1 MFHVKHELASSGN
14 GNRDMR
20 YDVIVIGGGH
30 AGCEAA
36 AAAARMGARTALI
49 THRFDTV
56 GAMSCNPAVG
66 GLGKGHLVREIDA
79 LDGLMGRVADLGGI
93 QFRVLNRRKGPA
105 VRGPRAQA
113 DRRLYATAMQHAIQ
127 HHPNLEAIIGEA
139 DDVLTGQGAV
149 IGVKLVDGR
158 TYAAGA
164 VVLTTGTFLRGL
176 IHIGDESIPAGRVG
190 EAPSIGLSNTLER
203 IGLTLGRL
211 KTGTPPRIDGRTID
225 WGQLEMQPGDDP
237 PEPFSAL
244 TNRID
249 NPQIQCGITRT
260 TEATHAI
267 IRANVHRSPMYSG
280 QIQSRGPRY
289 CPSIEDKIVRFGE
302 RDGHQIFLEPEGL
315 DDPIVYP
322 NGISTS
328 LPVDVQHA
336 LVATIPGLEK
346 TKITRPGYAIEYDH
360 VDPRELHPTL
370 ETKRLRGLFL
380 AGQINGT
387 TGYEEAAGQGL
398 IAGLNAAARV
408 SQSAE
413 ITFDRSQSYL
423 GVMID
428 DLVSRGVTEPYRM
441 FTSRAE
447 FRLSLRA
454 DNADQRLTGVGIKL
468 GCVGHRRRDLYCKKM
483 AVLTMWRERARSL
496 SVTSSEA
503 ERFGFALNRDG
514 QRRTA
519 FELLSYPD
527 IGLPEIARIWP
538 EFLDVPAN
546 IGLQLETDAKYAVYL
561 ERQAAE
567 VAAFRRDEAF
577 GIPDTID
584 YAVVPGLSN
593 EARQKLSAARPRTI
607 GQASRI
613 DGITPAALTLLAAFM
628 RRGQFARV
636 ASKH

>member
-1 MFHVKHELASSGN
+1 
-14 GNRDMR
+14 
-20 YDVIVIGGGH
+20 
-30 AGCEAA
+30 
-36 AAAARMGARTALI
+36 
-49 THRFDTV
+49 
-56 GAMSCNPAVG
+56 
-66 GLGKGHLVREIDA
+66 
-79 LDGLMGRVADLGGI
+79 
-93 QFRVLNRRKGPA
+93 
-105 VRGPRAQA
+105 
-113 DRRLYATAMQHAIQ
+113 
-127 HHPNLEAIIGEA
+127 
-139 DDVLTGQGAV
+139 
-149 IGVKLVDGR
+149 
-158 TYAAGA
+158 
-164 VVLTTGTFLRGL
+164 
-176 IHIGDESIPAGRVG
+176 
-190 EAPSIGLSNTLER
+190 
-203 IGLTLGRL
+203 
-211 KTGTPPRIDGRTID
+211 
-225 WGQLEMQPGDDP
+225 
-237 PEPFSAL
+237 
-244 TNRID
+244 
-249 NPQIQCGITRT
+249 
-260 TEATHAI
+260 
-267 IRANVHRSPMYSG
+267 MYSG
-280 QIQSRGPRY
+280 QIRSRGPRY

-315 DDPIVYP
+315 GDPIVYP

-336 LVATIPGLEK
+336 LVATIPGLERA
-346 TKITRPGYAIEYDH
+346 KITRPGYAIEYDH
-360 VDPRELHPTL
+360 VDPRELNPTL
-370 ETKRLRGLFL
+370 ETRRLRGLFL

-387 TGYEEAAGQGL
+387 TGYEEAAGQGV

-408 SQSAE
+408 NGSAE

-454 DNADQRLTGVGIKL
+454 DNADQRLTGTGIKL
-468 GCVGHRRRDLYCKKM
+468 GCIGQIRRDLFHNKM
-483 AVLTMWRERARSL
+483 TALTTWRERARSL
-496 SVTSSEA
+496 SVTSSQA

-519 FELLSYPD
+519 FDLLSHPD
-527 IGLPEIARIWP
+527 IGLSEIARIWP
-538 EFLDVPAN
+538 EFFGVPAS

-613 DGITPAALTLLAAFM
+613 DGITPAALTLLAAFV

-636 ASKH
+636 ASKR